1 MKKPVNVTLDAELWK
16 RFRIRAIQDGT
27 SGSAVLD
34 RLMRL
39 HLGES
44 VDGQTGR
51 RAAPGHKA
59 DRGKAR
65 DSVRAGGGRKS

>member
-34 RLMRL
+34 RLMRA

-44 VDGQTGR
+44 SDPPRSR
-51 RAAPGHKA
+51 RGVE
-59 DRGKAR
+59 GKRAHAKTAKTTAR
-65 DSVRAGGGRKS
+65 